1 MRITILTLFP
11 EMFQGFFDSSIIK
24 KARYKG
30 LVDYQAVDIRSFTLN
45 KHNRVDDYPFGGGQ
59 GMIMFPQPVI
69 DALNSVR
76 TEKSHV
82 IMMTPAAPTFTQ
94 KKARQL
100 AADYEDI
107 ILICAH
113 YEGYDERI
121 LDYCDEVLSIGDYI
135 LTGGEVASMVITDA
149 LTRLVPGVI
158 TEDSTLYESFENG
171 LLEHPQYTR
180 PVEYDGKTVPEILLS
195 GHHENIRRFNL
206 KASLAKTLKY
216 RPDLLEKRDLSA
228 EEKDLLKEIEEE
240 SVTAEQA

>member
-1 MRITILTLFP
+1 MKITILTLFP

-24 KARYKG
+24 KAKLKG
-30 LVDYQAVDIRSFTLN
+30 LVEYQTVDIRSFTLN

-69 DALNSVR
+69 DALNSVK
-76 TEKSHV
+76 TKKSHV

-94 KKARQL
+94 KKAREL
-100 AADYEDI
+100 VENYEDL

-121 LDYCDEVLSIGDYI
+121 LDYCDEVLSIGDYV

-149 LTRLVPGVI
+149 LTRLVKGVI
-158 TEDSTLYESFENG
+158 TEDSTIYESFENG

-180 PVEYDGKTVPEILLS
+180 PVEYDGKIVPEILLS

-206 KASLAKTLKY
+206 KESLRKTWKY
-216 RPDLLEKRDLSA
+216 RPDLLDK
-228 EEKDLLKEIEEE
+228 KELTEEE
-240 SVTAEQA
+240 ISLLGEIKEEEI